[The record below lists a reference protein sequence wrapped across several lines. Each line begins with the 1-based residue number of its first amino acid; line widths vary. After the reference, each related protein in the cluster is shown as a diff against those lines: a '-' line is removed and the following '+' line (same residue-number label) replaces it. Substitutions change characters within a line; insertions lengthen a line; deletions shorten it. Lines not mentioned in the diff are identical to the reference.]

1 MISDFISTMS
11 LLQGALFLLLQEAP
25 ALASKIID
33 GTASPGNYIVSESY
47 NSEFTTRPWD
57 GTSASSTIDIA
68 CNVPITI
75 QRYYDDFYMEG
86 NQPVG
91 RSDVKVLVTSNCTA
105 YSMPY
110 VPKVTWGEG
119 SIEIIIDGAT
129 QTPPLYYLDS
139 SSYHASWSYE
149 SFWCRRWQ
157 DQSDDPTPAPLED
170 EEEESTKLSVS
181 RETTST
187 GTMDE
192 DNGKEIKPW
201 VASEKLSPCV
211 VNVEVLIDSCSH
223 SANVSAP
230 MVRVID
236 AILSS
241 TDQQANSHDSCVT
254 DLETDILF
262 NESRAHRLLGH
273 SVRGVQCHRAV
284 PGRPF
289 IDSTGRAVRAYPVVE
304 DAGSIWSSTLVAKS
318 TQSPSLDNITTTV
331 INQNQILLGKEWTKN
346 ALGEHA
352 SVASFSAFSIALM
365 TNQAPSD
372 LVEDALMAALDEVRH
387 AKTSFDIASRLAG
400 QEVRPGALP
409 PSKHVFG
416 QDLKAMAMAVAR
428 EGCVDETLSALE
440 AAAEADFI
448 KRVLV
453 DGSDGTKYS
462 SIDRDVLTWIGD
474 ELQIIALEEGNHA
487 DLAWRTFK
495 WVCSVDSHAC
505 EAVKEQ
511 VLNKDELE
519 KAFQLR
525 FSSFNGQSETL
536 EMINDGWRMIYSD
549 GIDFKAC
556 QKTCTDEE
564 K

>member
-1 MISDFISTMS
+1 MS
-11 LLQGALFLLLQEAP
+11 LLQNACVQGALFLLLQEAP

-33 GTASPGNYIVSESY
+33 ATASPGNHMVNENY
-47 NSEFTTRPWD
+47 NSEFTTSPWD
-57 GTSASSTIDIA
+57 GTSASSTINIA

-75 QRYYDDFYMEG
+75 QRYYDDYYMEG
-86 NQPVG
+86 MQPVG
-91 RSDVKVLVTSNCTA
+91 PSDVKVLVTSNCTA

-110 VPKVTWGEG
+110 VPKVTWGDG

-139 SSYHASWSYE
+139 SSYHATWSYE
-149 SFWCRRWQ
+149 SGWCRRWQ
-157 DQSDDPTPAPLED
+157 DQSDAPTPAPLEG
-170 EEEESTKLSVS
+170 EEEESTKLAVS
-181 RETTST
+181 REITST
-187 GTMDE
+187 GNMNE
-192 DNGKEIKPW
+192 DNGKEMKAW
-201 VASEKLSPCV
+201 GAREKRSPCI
-211 VNVEVLIDSCSH
+211 VNVEVLIDACSH
-223 SANVSAP
+223 GANVSAP
-230 MVRVID
+230 MVRVVD
-236 AILSS
+236 AILSG
-241 TDQQANSHDSCVT
+241 TDQQENSDDSCVT
-254 DLETDILF
+254 DLEADILF
-262 NESRAHRLLGH
+262 NESRAYRVLGH
-273 SVRGVQCHRAV
+273 SVRSVQCHRAV

-289 IDSTGRAVRAYPVVE
+289 VDSTGRAVRAFPVVE
-304 DAGSIWSSTLVAKS
+304 DAGYIWSSTLVTES

-331 INQNQILLGKEWTKN
+331 INQNLILLGNEWTKN

-372 LVEDALMAALDEVRH
+372 LVEDALIAALDEVRH
-387 AKTSFDIASRLAG
+387 AKTSFDIASRLTG

-416 QDLKAMAMAVAR
+416 QDLKAMAMALAT

-440 AAAEADFI
+440 AAAEAGFI
-448 KRVLV
+448 KRVLA
-453 DGSDGTKYS
+453 DGADGTKYS
-462 SIDRDVLTWIGD
+462 SIDRDVLAWIGD

-487 DLAWRTFK
+487 ALAWRTFK

-525 FSSFNGQSETL
+525 FASFYGQRETL
-536 EMINDGWRMIYSD
+536 EMIKDDWRMIYSD
-549 GIDFKAC
+549 GIGFEAR